1 MCLHVLDGN
10 HAPCD
15 AIHLGHHG
23 LHVPP
28 CALGGLLDP
37 RLVVT
42 LGVAQPRVIDRTKKE
57 NLREHVLDPMTLW
70 CVEAICDILTARP
83 WRVLDMAEPAVVPAS
98 QMQTNLI
105 MNSDK
110 LLQE

>member
-105 MNSDK
+105 MNSDN